1 MGFIF
6 FPARVDL
13 RDQGIK
19 VGVWPEGSLGYQLF
33 SAGRAFLVPAPQGCD
48 NAIRAESVEALLG
61 GHCILQH
68 VQTDGAHEL

>member
-1 MGFIF
+1 VS
-6 FPARVDL
+6 RL
-13 RDQGIK
+13 NQDQR
-19 VGVWPEGSLGYQLF
+19 EGPNSGPLYPTSNTSLL
-33 SAGRAFLVPAPQGCD
+33 LPAPQGCD

>member
-1 MGFIF
+1 MMGFIF

-33 SAGRAFLVPAPQGCD
+33 SAGRAFLVPKIGERK
-48 NAIRAESVEALLG
+48 I
-61 GHCILQH
+61 
-68 VQTDGAHEL
+68 